1 MYINSNIQN
10 NSNGNDKKNHP
21 NKSCTMACYY
31 IGVQVRFISFHQMVV
46 YLSWIFVN
54 SNQWKCAQCI
64 NAFSEGELN
73 HIETHSNKKRHRI
86 KSKRLSNAK
95 EWKTRIQKKNIVKQ
109 KNHRMITTTP
119 NEQFKLNQKKASESN
134 TSVGM
139 HVPSFPL
146 NVHWP
151 QIIHTYI
158 IAVISKSYRDI
169 HTHTHTKKRTNREWE
184 HMRKWSNARTK
195 ALTSMIEWMKSEQS
209 PQKPTNWCVPA
220 ANEVA
225 NNRNNR
231 PTINTSK
238 HAKCKKTIPIALYI
252 HA

>member
-64 NAFSEGELN
+64 NAFSEGKLN
-73 HIETHSNKKRHRI
+73 HIQTHSNKKRHRI
-86 KSKRLSNAK
+86 KSKRLSKAK

-109 KNHRMITTTP
+109 KNHRNDNNNTEWTIQVEP
-119 NEQFKLNQKKASESN
+119 KKRQANQTHPLECTCHRFLWMFTDHK
-134 TSVGM
+134 
-139 HVPSFPL
+139 SF
-146 NVHWP
+146 
-151 QIIHTYI
+151 IHTSLQSFRNHTETY
-158 IAVISKSYRDI
+158 
-169 HTHTHTKKRTNREWE
+169 THTHTKKAPIESESTWE
-184 HMRKWSNARTK
+184 KWSNKRTK
-195 ALTSMIEWMKSEQS
+195 ALSSMIEWMKSEQS